1 MSEKLNML
9 LMAMVKKLNCIFAK
23 GFKYIF
29 GNIIPKLQPK
39 H

>member
-9 LMAMVKKLNCIFAK
+9 FMAMVEKLNCIFAK
-23 GFKYIF
+23 GLKYIF
-29 GNIIPKLQPK
+29 GNKITKLQPK